1 MSNELRIDKIL
12 DFYDE
17 PQLFI
22 ARDKFGAQYICL
34 LYADDHELKYTAIKI
49 SNDKLS
55 DFLSGKVDLRQ
66 LFVSPELK
74 GEYYD
79 VSYENGH
86 LYITPFEGDAL
97 PEDRLPETG
106 YTLDADTQESITV
119 HLPVKD
125 YGLFTELVR
134 KFGWVCM

>member
-55 DFLSGKVDLRQ
+55 DFR
-66 LFVSPELK
+66 
-74 GEYYD
+74 
-79 VSYENGH
+79 
-86 LYITPFEGDAL
+86 PFQ
-97 PEDRLPETG
+97 TN
-106 YTLDADTQESITV
+106 
-119 HLPVKD
+119 HLPPDKALINGCVIHHLPITGNKKP
-125 YGLFTELVR
+125 GSF
-134 KFGWVCM
+134 